1 VRWRAFLSLR
11 RRLTSPAATH
21 PGANI
26 SSLSRL
32 NRGQYRP
39 NVTQSSIH
47 MASSIDVIK
56 ITSESPLVALYSF
69 YMPKSFTV
77 TIHSIVTSKTSCY
90 SHGND
95 SSHRCCRMDCNVHP
109 SSWYLGPLLVFVSNS
124 TSFVSGILADR
135 KQQIDRLSYAT
146 SRRL

>member
-1 VRWRAFLSLR
+1 MARLSV
-11 RRLTSPAATH
+11 ATPPPH
-21 PGANI
+21 FPCRHTPRANI

-39 NVTQSSIH
+39 HVTQSSIH
-47 MASSIDVIK
+47 MASSIDVIN

-77 TIHSIVTSKTSCY
+77 TIRSIVTSKTSCY
-90 SHGND
+90 SNGND
-95 SSHRCCRMDCNVHP
+95 SSHRCCSMDYNVHP

-124 TSFVSGILADR
+124 TSFVSGIFADR

>member
-1 VRWRAFLSLR
+1 VCDGAPFCRYAAASLP
-11 RRLTSPAATH
+11 LPPH
-21 PGANI
+21 PRANI

-39 NVTQSSIH
+39 HVTQSSIH
-47 MASSIDVIK
+47 MASSIDVIN

-77 TIHSIVTSKTSCY
+77 TIRSIVTSKTSCY
-90 SHGND
+90 SNGND
-95 SSHRCCRMDCNVHP
+95 SSHRCCRMDYNVHP

-124 TSFVSGILADR
+124 TSFVSGIFADR